1 MLLTPSLVIGIVSF
15 LTFFVLYSSRELRRV
30 HRVTSAAEST
40 PPTEGGSGESK
51 QVFFSPLGAKDEGVQ
66 GLFGSDSDLKENE
79 PDAVERLLT
88 SARS

>member
-1 MLLTPSLVIGIVSF
+1 MLVKPFHVIFFISLVSFYILYEIRETKRRRRPVS
-15 LTFFVLYSSRELRRV
+15 T
-30 HRVTSAAEST
+30 AESIT
-40 PPTEGGSGESK
+40 PTEDDPGQSK
-51 QVFFSPLGAKDEGVQ
+51 QFFFSPLGAKDEGVQ